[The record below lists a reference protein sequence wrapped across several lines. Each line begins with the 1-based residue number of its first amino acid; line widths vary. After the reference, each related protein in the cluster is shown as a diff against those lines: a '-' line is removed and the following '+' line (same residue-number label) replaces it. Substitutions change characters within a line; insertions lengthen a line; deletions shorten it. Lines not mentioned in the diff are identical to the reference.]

1 MRKFSLVFA
10 TTVMA
15 VGLAVSGSASAEDI
29 PSNYE
34 VLTEGKILME
44 SGSGDQHFF
53 TVHYDGEIYGCR
65 SFFGGLLCMKPSMQS
80 DPVMKFPV

>member
-53 TVHYDGEIYGCR
+53 TVHYDGEIFGCA
-65 SFFGGLLCMKPSMQS
+65 SVLGEMYCEKSSMQS
-80 DPVMKFPV
+80 DPVM

>member
-53 TVHYDGEIYGCR
+53 TVHYDGAIYACKSVMGAM
-65 SFFGGLLCMKPSMQS
+65 FCMKSSMQS
-80 DPVMKFPV
+80 DPVM